1 MSDLKTPDTAPP
13 GKSSSTP
20 SIGLCLPIDFP
31 MHANLETCASAAL
44 TTFQPSMSSPPA
56 SPAKTS
62 ASPAAAKAIAPP
74 EACKANAAGC
84 SGKSYESSKRY
95 NLAGWSLRTSLTCSL
110 STIAATLRQSSGP
123 LRTAGMWDFGEC
135 LMLNISESPS
145 NVAAYS
151 WSPVIDACP
160 PSSSWLTP
168 RQWTQYLQR
177 LNRSAG
183 HGPRMP
189 GLPIL
194 YWQTIA
200 GSQITMGCT
209 TLVAEPHGWDQMVER
224 QRTAENDE
232 LCLGLDAA
240 NLAEAFGAGNAVV
253 TQVAEWVGRG
263 LIHTE

>member
-13 GKSSSTP
+13 GKSSSTQ
-20 SIGLCLPIDFP
+20 STGLCLPIDFP
-31 MHANLETCASAAL
+31 MHANLKTCASAGP
-44 TTFQPSMSSPPA
+44 TTCAPSMSSPQD
-56 SPAKTS
+56 SPARTS
-62 ASPAAAKAIAPP
+62 ASRAVEKATAPP
-74 EACKANAAGC
+74 EGYKANAADC
-84 SGKSYESSKRY
+84 FGKSYESSKRH

-110 STIAATLRQSSGP
+110 STIAETLRQSSGP

-135 LMLNISESPS
+135 LMLNISESPNS
-145 NVAAYS
+145 VAAYS

-194 YWQTIA
+194 YWQTKPDPKSLWAVPLSSLNRTDGIRWLS
-200 GSQITMGCT
+200 GSERLKMMGFASDWMRP
-209 TLVAEPHGWDQMVER
+209 TLRRLLVPEMPLLRRWRSG
-224 QRTAENDE
+224 
-232 LCLGLDAA
+232 LG
-240 NLAEAFGAGNAVV
+240 GG
-253 TQVAEWVGRG
+253 
-263 LIHTE
+263 

>member
-1 MSDLKTPDTAPP
+1 MSDLKTLDTAPP

-20 SIGLCLPIDFP
+20 STGLCLPIDFP
-31 MHANLETCASAAL
+31 MHANLKTCASAVP
-44 TTFQPSMSSPPA
+44 TTCLPSMSSPPA
-56 SPAKTS
+56 FPARTS
-62 ASPAAAKAIAPP
+62 ALPVAGP
-74 EACKANAAGC
+74 EVCKASAADC
-84 SGKSYESSKRY
+84 FGKSYESSRKH

-151 WSPVIDACP
+151 WSRVIDECP
-160 PSSSWLTP
+160 PYSSWLTP

-177 LNRSAG
+177 LNRSSG

-194 YWQTIA
+194 YWQTKPDRRSLWAVPLSSLNRTDGIRWLS
-200 GSQITMGCT
+200 GSERLKMMGFASDWMRP
-209 TLVAEPHGWDQMVER
+209 TLRRLLVPEMPLLRRWRSG
-224 QRTAENDE
+224 
-232 LCLGLDAA
+232 LG
-240 NLAEAFGAGNAVV
+240 GG
-253 TQVAEWVGRG
+253 
-263 LIHTE
+263 

>member
-13 GKSSSTP
+13 GKSNSTP
-20 SIGLCLPIDFP
+20 STGLCLPIDFP
-31 MHANLETCASAAL
+31 MHASLKTCANAAL
-44 TTFQPSMSSPPA
+44 TTYPPLMSSLPG
-56 SPAKTS
+56 SPARTS
-62 ASPAAAKAIAPP
+62 ASRGAMHL
-74 EACKANAAGC
+74 EAYKANAADC
-84 SGKSYESSKRY
+84 FGKSYESSKKH

-145 NVAAYS
+145 NVDAYS
-151 WSPVIDACP
+151 WSPVIEKCP

-177 LNRSAG
+177 LNRSPG

-194 YWQTIA
+194 YWQTKPDRRSLWAVPLSSLSRTDGIRWLS
-200 GSQITMGCT
+200 GSERLRMMGFASDWMRP
-209 TLVAEPHGWDQMVER
+209 TLRRLLVPEMPLLRRWRSG
-224 QRTAENDE
+224 
-232 LCLGLDAA
+232 LG
-240 NLAEAFGAGNAVV
+240 GV
-253 TQVAEWVGRG
+253 
-263 LIHTE
+263 

>member
-20 SIGLCLPIDFP
+20 STGLCLPIDFP
-31 MHANLETCASAAL
+31 MHANLKTCANAGPA
-44 TTFQPSMSSPPA
+44 TCAPSTLSPPA
-56 SPAKTS
+56 SPARTS
-62 ASPAAAKAIAPP
+62 ASPAATHPVD
-74 EACKANAAGC
+74 CKAREAGC
-84 SGKSYESSKRY
+84 FGKSYESSRKH

-151 WSPVIDACP
+151 WSRVIDECP

-177 LNRSAG
+177 LNRSTG

-194 YWQTIA
+194 YWQTKPDHRSLWA
-200 GSQITMGCT
+200 VPLSSLNRTDGVRWLSGSERLKMMGFASDWMRP
-209 TLVAEPHGWDQMVER
+209 TLRRLLVPEMPLLRRWRSG
-224 QRTAENDE
+224 
-232 LCLGLDAA
+232 LG
-240 NLAEAFGAGNAVV
+240 GG
-253 TQVAEWVGRG
+253 
-263 LIHTE
+263 

>member
-13 GKSSSTP
+13 GKSNLTP
-20 SIGLCLPIDFP
+20 STGLCLPIDFP
-31 MHANLETCASAAL
+31 MHANLKTCASAGP
-44 TTFQPSMSSPPA
+44 TTCQPSMSLPQA
-56 SPAKTS
+56 SPARTS
-62 ASPAAAKAIAPP
+62 ASPDAAKATEPP
-74 EACKANAAGC
+74 EACKASAVDC
-84 SGKSYESSKRY
+84 FGKSYESSRKH
-95 NLAGWSLRTSLTCSL
+95 NLAGWSLRTSLTCSV

-151 WSPVIDACP
+151 WSPVIDECP

-177 LNRSAG
+177 LNRSPG

-194 YWQTIA
+194 YWQTKPDRRSLWA
-200 GSQITMGCT
+200 VPLSSLNRTDGVRWLSGSERLKMMGFASDWMRP
-209 TLVAEPHGWDQMVER
+209 TLRRLSVPEMPLLRRWQSR
-224 QRTAENDE
+224 
-232 LCLGLDAA
+232 LG
-240 NLAEAFGAGNAVV
+240 GG
-253 TQVAEWVGRG
+253 
-263 LIHTE
+263 